1 MPAPLVTGISPRDGC
16 PGIKIT
22 IRGENLGLDDKDFLG
37 LKICGDDCR
46 ATATWVSPNK
56 ILAYAG
62 YGQGKGDVIVT
73 TKSGGIGS
81 CSVGFYGRVEQA
93 GQFQEVSVW
102 VEEDA
107 IALFGL
113 NTSKAPAFL
122 PGAGDTLSGSTTDS
136 SNTNAAEELYEM
148 FPTSSTDITQPNF
161 NPYYY
166 LLAHKSNANFV
177 ELANNLQHLK
187 KTQADNKG
195 ASTTLVKNNIAS
207 FMEAVDI
214 MKDIRR
220 LSADDRK
227 KNAYG
232 PVINLIEEISRIA
245 HSMYDTDLAR
255 KDYSDTIRNALNV
268 IQRYKFIFHLPQTIE
283 RSVKREE
290 YEKVINDLVR
300 ARAAF
305 ETVDSKVF
313 RNIQHEVD
321 QQIQSLRSLFRDRL
335 TEFPSSLDD
344 QKLFIRYLHSLDQQA
359 DPAWDCII
367 HQKAALIEVLRSCAV
382 DSKRQHQQ
390 QNQGHEIKLH
400 NHDQATAMVD
410 QACDVLTTAFP
421 DLWYLIQLYLKRKLY
436 PLSEKSEDLDRTYTH
451 KPPEFLAL
459 TKEIIHTFISVVR
472 LNLLNRSASNKTDM
486 NSSQDDDLYPNSDE
500 IYQRVKTLPHC
511 VQNCRLCVL
520 HLVSLDILPE
530 FKKDLQQLMFDLRL
544 ECFQIILKHAGLEV
558 SRLSSQET
566 WELEYDENIGSHTKL
581 PNIYHDMVV
590 NKANT
595 IYEHVLSVNVT
606 KGERKFF
613 EDKEAAKQAAIAIY
627 LLLNNFASV
636 FQNLIRDCSS
646 SNSTSMEPLSTST
659 TMITS
664 SENLPKTLRLIII
677 LNNLIY
683 TRRFILPRLKK
694 TFLNYGFRGMDRV
707 FDEAE
712 SMYKRA
718 DEQSLETVQ
727 TEYLRPLIHRLESR
741 MYAGRFD
748 WATHVRVTGV
758 KDYVKHIVLDL
769 ARVHAEVY
777 SISSQLVFL
786 VLSRLLST
794 LVQELAKLYNNIN
807 QFSKPGGMQACL
819 DLIALQECLGRCMES
834 ETSNKLNAIISQ
846 IPDAPESIK
855 SKALT
860 EMLNVFLKQ
869 MQPYSAAFRD
879 VQQTSTTTN
888 GSN

>member
-1 MPAPLVTGISPRDGC
+1 MPSPLVTGISPREGC

-22 IRGENLGLDDKDFLG
+22 IRGENLGTDEKDFIG

-46 ATATWVSPNK
+46 ATASWISPNK
-56 ILAYAG
+56 IVAYAG
-62 YGQGKGDVIVT
+62 NGQGKGDVIVI

-93 GQFQEVSVW
+93 GQFQEVAVW
-102 VEEDA
+102 IDEDA
-107 IALFGL
+107 VTLFGL

-122 PGAGDTLSGSTTDS
+122 PGTGDTVTGSTTDAS
-136 SNTNAAEELYEM
+136 SVTPAEELYEM

-166 LLAHKSNANFV
+166 LLAHKSNATFD
-177 ELANNLQHLK
+177 ELRQNLEHLQ
-187 KTQADNKG
+187 KTRADNKG

-227 KNAYG
+227 KNFYE
-232 PVINLIEEISRIA
+232 PVIKLVEEISRIA

-255 KDYSDTIRNALNV
+255 KDYSDIIRNALNV

-313 RNIQHEVD
+313 RNIQREVE
-321 QQIQSLRSLFRDRL
+321 QQIQNLRTLFRQRL

-344 QKLFIRYLHSLDQQA
+344 QKLFIRYLHSLDPRA

-382 DSKRQHQQ
+382 DPKQQHQQ
-390 QNQGHEIKLH
+390 PHEIKLH
-400 NHDQATAMVD
+400 THDQATAMVD

-421 DLWYLIQLYLKRKLY
+421 DLWYLMQLYLRKKLY
-436 PLSEKSEDLDRTYTH
+436 PLSEKSEEIDRTYMH
-451 KPPEFLAL
+451 KAPEFLAL
-459 TKEIIHTFISVVR
+459 TKDIIQTFISVVR
-472 LNLLNRSASNKTDM
+472 LNLLSRSTMTKSDTT
-486 NSSQDDDLYPNSDE
+486 SSQDDDLYTNADE
-500 IYQRVKTLPHC
+500 TYQRVKTLPHC

-520 HLVSLDILPE
+520 HLVSLDIQAD

-544 ECFQIILKHAGLEV
+544 ECFIVIMDHACLEV
-558 SRLSSQET
+558 SRLNTQET
-566 WELEYDENIGSHTKL
+566 WELEYDEQLGSHTKL
-581 PNIYHDMVV
+581 PNLFHDMIVTKT
-590 NKANT
+590 NIIQEN
-595 IYEHVLSVNVT
+595 VLSVNVA

-613 EDKEAAKQAAIAIY
+613 EDKEATKQAAIAVY
-627 LLLNNFASV
+627 RLLGDFASV
-636 FQNLIRDCSS
+636 FQMLIKDCSS
-646 SNSTSMEPLSTST
+646 SSSNSIEPLSSST
-659 TMITS
+659 IMINS
-664 SENLPKTLRLIII
+664 SEHLSKTMCLIII
-677 LNNLIY
+677 LNNFAY

-694 TFLNYGFRGMDRV
+694 IFLNYGFRGMDRV
-707 FDEAE
+707 YDETE
-712 SMYKRA
+712 IIYKRV
-718 DEQSLETVQ
+718 DEQLLDTVQ
-727 TEYLRPLIHRLESR
+727 NEYLRPFLHRLESR

-748 WATHVRVTGV
+748 WATHIRVISV
-758 KDYVKHIVLDL
+758 KDYVKHIILDL
-769 ARVHAEVY
+769 ARVHAEIY
-777 SISSQLVFL
+777 SISSQLVFI
-786 VLSRLLST
+786 VLSRILST
-794 LVQELAKLYNNIN
+794 LVNELAKLYSNIN
-807 QFSKPGGMQACL
+807 QFSKAGSMQACL
-819 DLIALQECLGRCMES
+819 DLIALQECLGRCMET
-834 ETSNKLNAIISQ
+834 ETSNKLKELITQ
-846 IPDAPESIK
+846 IPDAAEHIK

-860 EMLNVFLKQ
+860 DMLNVFLKQ
-869 MQPYSAAFRD
+869 MQPYSIAFRD
-879 VQQTSTTTN
+879 VTQ
-888 GSN
+888 